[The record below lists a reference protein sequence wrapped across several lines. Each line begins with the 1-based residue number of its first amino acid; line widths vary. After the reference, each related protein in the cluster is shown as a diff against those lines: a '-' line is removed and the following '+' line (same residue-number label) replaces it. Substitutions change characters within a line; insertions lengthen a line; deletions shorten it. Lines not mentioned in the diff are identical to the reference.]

1 LLEVLVQQFLLVSAT
16 NGTSTIVVPDFGEQ
30 VAVHIESL
38 SKKITVEPKNLQL
51 DSALVNG
58 TLVEFS

>member
-1 LLEVLVQQFLLVSAT
+1 M
-16 NGTSTIVVPDFGEQ
+16 NGTSTIVVLDFGEQ

-38 SKKITVEPKNLQL
+38 SKKITVEPKDLQL